1 MKCMKAL
8 QFRDPSHLSKM
19 LDYLQKV
26 THYIFSLLATFFHSL
41 LFLFPLSGL
50 KQFIQLLHLFHCACL
65 YSLRDLC
72 RSSLKISTISI
83 KLDLRSFS
91 CASPVMEQPVCST
104 VRHLWLSAVSF
115 PKLLL
120 SVFLDCP
127 LAT

>member
-26 THYIFSLLATFFHSL
+26 THYIFSLLVTFLILYCFYFQFQFLNSL
-41 LFLFPLSGL
+41 FNYFTCIIVHAS
-50 KQFIQLLHLFHCACL
+50 I
-65 YSLRDLC
+65 SLRDFC
-72 RSSLKISTISI
+72 SSSLKTSTISI

-91 CASPVMEQPVCST
+91 CASPVMEQPECST
-104 VRHLWLSAVSF
+104 VRHLWLSAVRF